1 MHAIGY
7 THARRNLGN
16 SGWQR
21 CRPVGIARQSWR
33 GPIGNRCLAAQAFQ
47 LGTHLTHAEQIF
59 FFFFFVI
66 LRTYLGA
73 SRRGRR
79 MEGLRSLHGGEDLLD
94 LVDDVVDIVVEAI
107 RHASEEEGAPEAAG
121 RHYPKPS

>member
-1 MHAIGY
+1 
-7 THARRNLGN
+7 
-16 SGWQR
+16 
-21 CRPVGIARQSWR
+21 
-33 GPIGNRCLAAQAFQ
+33 
-47 LGTHLTHAEQIF
+47 
-59 FFFFFVI
+59 
-66 LRTYLGA
+66 
-73 SRRGRR
+73 